1 VNCEA
6 SWFLERA
13 NVGQICDN
21 FVLMPGNQSQIEFQF
36 VAHMNVKLFDNVI
49 IFRFIPLLCLFIF
62 QYNRNF
68 QFSSLALAK
77 LHTTLAEKC
86 AGDDSNSSYLLGEE
100 LLDASLTGACARPS
114 ACSFS
119 QNSFIGSSN
128 IYLPLI
134 TPTTDPNNTLVSL
147 EALDRRKDGFKP
159 MALLKDSAKLIHSA
173 ILFIFEIADTSYCT
187 TQ

>member
-147 EALDRRKDGFKP
+147 EALDRRKDGFRTMSSMKLGVWIA
-159 MALLKDSAKLIHSA
+159 MDSRALDCRCLHEVCGI
-173 ILFIFEIADTSYCT
+173 
-187 TQ
+187 